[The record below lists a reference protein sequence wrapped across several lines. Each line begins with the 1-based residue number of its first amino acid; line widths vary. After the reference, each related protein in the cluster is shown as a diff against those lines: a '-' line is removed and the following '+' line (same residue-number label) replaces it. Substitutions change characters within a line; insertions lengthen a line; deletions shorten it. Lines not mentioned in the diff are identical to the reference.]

1 MLLAAAAEADKLN
14 LDISIGTWGILAGV
28 IVVMLAFD
36 LFVYAR
42 GHIPSVRE
50 NSLWSIGWIGVAL
63 AFGAVFWA
71 WQGSE
76 AGSQYLAGYLL
87 ERSLSLDNL
96 FVFAVI
102 LSYFAVPGEK
112 VQGKVL
118 AWGIMLALGLRLIF
132 IMIGAALLDAFHIT
146 FYAFGA
152 LLLYTAW
159 KLARHDDTEI
169 EPEHNP
175 LLKQL
180 RKRVTITD
188 DYDGDKLFTKANGKR
203 VATPLLAVFV
213 VIASTDILFA
223 VDSIPAIFAVTQES
237 FIVFAA
243 NAFALIGL
251 RALYF
256 LLVGLMDR
264 FVYLTQGLSV
274 ILAFIGVKMLLIDIW
289 HVPIWLSLAVIAGTL
304 GADRVAVDAGGAE
317 EAHSGIA
324 ICTCSCVHGWPAATW
339 NRRAARFITTDAT
352 VTVWSAQGSVGSTW
366 RQTPFGCD
374 SWLRSASSSGW
385 LRTTSRRGI
394 VLGDSSGV
402 VSCPRRGGYEEV
414 VGVGADGAADDVR
427 AARVELDAG
436 DVVRAS
442 ATVTAELALVF
453 AAVRSSTA
461 SSTLRQRLERLPQEE
476 VDRGAVEPAVRRRV
490 EHVQADAEA
499 GVVEADLGQDA
510 RLGERREPAVLV
522 LDDPDDGRWPRR
534 PDASPSSGRAARPRR
549 SPSTPS
555 GPGRRGSRCGR

>member
-1 MLLAAAAEADKLN
+1 MFLTAAAEADKLN
-14 LDISIGTWGILAGV
+14 LDISIGTWVGLGV
-28 IVVMLAFD
+28 IIVVMLAFD

-63 AFGAVFWA
+63 AFGAFFWA

-118 AWGIMLALGLRLIF
+118 AWGIMLALVLRLIF
-132 IMIGAALLDAFHIT
+132 ILIGAALLDAFHIT

-159 KLARHDDTEI
+159 KLARHDDVEI

-180 RKRVTITD
+180 RKRVTMTD
-188 DYDGDKLFTKANGKR
+188 DYDGDKLFTKVNGKR

-213 VIASTDILFA
+213 VIASTDVLFA

-274 ILAFIGVKMLLIDIW
+274 ILAFIGVKMLLIDVW

-304 GADRVAVDAGGAE
+304 
-317 EAHSGIA
+317 
-324 ICTCSCVHGWPAATW
+324 AAT
-339 NRRAARFITTDAT
+339 
-352 VTVWSAQGSVGSTW
+352 
-366 RQTPFGCD
+366 
-374 SWLRSASSSGW
+374 
-385 LRTTSRRGI
+385 
-394 VLGDSSGV
+394 
-402 VSCPRRGGYEEV
+402 
-414 VGVGADGAADDVR
+414 
-427 AARVELDAG
+427 
-436 DVVRAS
+436 
-442 ATVTAELALVF
+442 
-453 AAVRSSTA
+453 
-461 SSTLRQRLERLPQEE
+461 
-476 VDRGAVEPAVRRRV
+476 
-490 EHVQADAEA
+490 
-499 GVVEADLGQDA
+499 
-510 RLGERREPAVLV
+510 AVLSMRAEPKV
-522 LDDPDDGRWPRR
+522 KDPV
-534 PDASPSSGRAARPRR
+534 
-549 SPSTPS
+549 
-555 GPGRRGSRCGR
+555 

>member
-1 MLLAAAAEADKLN
+1 LFLAAAAEADKLN
-14 LDISIGTWGILAGV
+14 LDISLGTWAILGVV
-28 IVVMLAFD
+28 IVAMLAFD

-50 NSLWSIGWIGVAL
+50 NSIWSIGWIVVAL
-63 AFGAVFWA
+63 AFGAVFWV

-118 AWGIMLALGLRLIF
+118 AWGIMLALGLRLVF

-159 KLARHDDTEI
+159 KLARHDNVEI

-203 VATPLLAVFV
+203 VATPLLAVFI

-264 FVYLTQGLSV
+264 FVYLTQGLAF
-274 ILAFIGVKMLLIDIW
+274 ILAFIGAKMLLIDIW

-304 GADRVAVDAGGAE
+304 A
-317 EAHSGIA
+317 
-324 ICTCSCVHGWPAATW
+324 
-339 NRRAARFITTDAT
+339 
-352 VTVWSAQGSVGSTW
+352 
-366 RQTPFGCD
+366 
-374 SWLRSASSSGW
+374 
-385 LRTTSRRGI
+385 
-394 VLGDSSGV
+394 
-402 VSCPRRGGYEEV
+402 
-414 VGVGADGAADDVR
+414 
-427 AARVELDAG
+427 
-436 DVVRAS
+436 
-442 ATVTAELALVF
+442 VTAALSLRATPKATS
-453 AAVRSSTA
+453 AA
-461 SSTLRQRLERLPQEE
+461 
-476 VDRGAVEPAVRRRV
+476 
-490 EHVQADAEA
+490 
-499 GVVEADLGQDA
+499 
-510 RLGERREPAVLV
+510 
-522 LDDPDDGRWPRR
+522 
-534 PDASPSSGRAARPRR
+534 
-549 SPSTPS
+549 
-555 GPGRRGSRCGR
+555 

>member
-1 MLLAAAAEADKLN
+1 LLFAAADKLD
-14 LDISIGTWGILAGV
+14 LDISIGTWGILAAV

-42 GHIPSVRE
+42 GHIPSMRE
-50 NSLWSIGWIGVAL
+50 NALWSIGWILVAL

-87 ERSLSLDNL
+87 ERSLSLDNI

-132 IMIGAALLDAFHIT
+132 IVIGAALLDAFHVT

-159 KLARHDDTEI
+159 KLARHDDAEI

-180 RKRVTITD
+180 RRRVKMTD
-188 DYDGDKLFTKANGKR
+188 DYDGEKLFTRRNGKR
-203 VATPLLAVFV
+203 IATPLLAVFV

-264 FVYLTQGLSV
+264 FVYLTQGLAF
-274 ILAFIGVKMLLIDIW
+274 ILAFIGAKMLLIDVW
-289 HVPIWLSLAVIAGTL
+289 HVPIWLSLSVIAGTL
-304 GADRVAVDAGGAE
+304 ALTAFLSMRATPKTHA
-317 EAHSGIA
+317 
-324 ICTCSCVHGWPAATW
+324 PA
-339 NRRAARFITTDAT
+339 
-352 VTVWSAQGSVGSTW
+352 
-366 RQTPFGCD
+366 
-374 SWLRSASSSGW
+374 
-385 LRTTSRRGI
+385 
-394 VLGDSSGV
+394 
-402 VSCPRRGGYEEV
+402 
-414 VGVGADGAADDVR
+414 
-427 AARVELDAG
+427 
-436 DVVRAS
+436 
-442 ATVTAELALVF
+442 
-453 AAVRSSTA
+453 
-461 SSTLRQRLERLPQEE
+461 
-476 VDRGAVEPAVRRRV
+476 
-490 EHVQADAEA
+490 
-499 GVVEADLGQDA
+499 
-510 RLGERREPAVLV
+510 
-522 LDDPDDGRWPRR
+522 
-534 PDASPSSGRAARPRR
+534 
-549 SPSTPS
+549 
-555 GPGRRGSRCGR
+555 